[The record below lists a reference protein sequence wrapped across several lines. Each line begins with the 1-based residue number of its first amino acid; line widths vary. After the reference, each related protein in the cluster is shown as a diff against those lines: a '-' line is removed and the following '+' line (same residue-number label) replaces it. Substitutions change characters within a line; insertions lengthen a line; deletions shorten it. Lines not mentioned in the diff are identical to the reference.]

1 MIPSANRSK
10 QQNFFLIFIL
20 GLLDT
25 IGPFSIDMYLP
36 AFPEIARDLN
46 TTIQNVSLSVSTYF
60 LGFAAGQILYGP
72 LLDRFGRKK
81 PLYIGLSFY
90 IIATLMCGLSNSI
103 NIFLVMRSLQA
114 LSGCVGAVAALA
126 MVRDFFPPEKSASII
141 SLLILII
148 GLSPMLAPTAGS
160 FVAVAFGWRY
170 VFITLAAIALIVL
183 LLVIFFLPE
192 GQQPDT
198 AISLKPKPILLNF
211 KNIIL

>member
-1 MIPSANRSK
+1 
-10 QQNFFLIFIL
+10 
-20 GLLDT
+20 
-25 IGPFSIDMYLP
+25 
-36 AFPEIARDLN
+36 
-46 TTIQNVSLSVSTYF
+46 
-60 LGFAAGQILYGP
+60 
-72 LLDRFGRKK
+72 LLDRFGRKR
-81 PLYIGLSFY
+81 PLYIGLGFY
-90 IIATLMCGLSNSI
+90 IIATLICGLSNSI
-103 NIFLVMRSLQA
+103 NVFLVMRFLQA

-192 GQQPDT
+192 GQPPDT
-198 AISLKPKPILLNF
+198 TYRLSPSQF
-211 KNIIL
+211 